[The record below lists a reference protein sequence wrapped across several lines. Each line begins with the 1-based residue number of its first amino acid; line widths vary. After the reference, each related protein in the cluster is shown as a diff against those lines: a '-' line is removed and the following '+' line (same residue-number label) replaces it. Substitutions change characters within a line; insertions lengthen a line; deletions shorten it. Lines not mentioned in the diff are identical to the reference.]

1 MFNSG
6 LLAIL
11 HLLRTIMRSVL
22 SERNLVIVLFV
33 AVLITFALAQEDS
46 KKMERMYANVHAGR
60 SWHQLAQL
68 ESNIQ
73 TPNNI
78 QKKAD

>member
-1 MFNSG
+1 MFVSG

-11 HLLRTIMRSVL
+11 QPLRTIMRSLL
-22 SERNLVIVLFV
+22 SERNLVVVLFV

-46 KKMERMYANVHAGR
+46 KKMERMYTSVHAGR

-68 ESNIQ
+68 EPTIQ

-78 QKKAD
+78 LKKAD